1 MPGKY
6 TINRNSIILL
16 LCIFAKLSHPP
27 SLRAH
32 HWSPLVSLVYFLK
45 FLCSRFPFL
54 FHDSFRGINTHLDI
68 SIFLE
73 NWIIFSL
80 FLVISAD
87 RFSMPMFVNVDLEL
101 AVSINTCPPCLNI
114 SRNMALISIVTISY
128 TLLLLTSLT
137 YLI

>member
-6 TINRNSIILL
+6 TINRNSIISL
-16 LCIFAKLSHPP
+16 LCIFPKLSHPP
-27 SLRAH
+27 SLRARYTTGL
-32 HWSPLVSLVYFLK
+32 SCLFFK
-45 FLCSRFPFL
+45 FLFSCFPFL

-73 NWIIFSL
+73 NRIIFSL

-114 SRNMALISIVTISY
+114 SRNMALIISLVTISY